1 LSLTIRPV
9 SASEHNT
16 ILKLL
21 TLADPD
27 GLAIADEHRDGLTY
41 RMLRDLMG
49 DTHRFL
55 TEIGIAPCDTLAIS
69 LRNGPETAALFLS
82 LASYCRVA
90 PLNPNYTSSEVEFAL
105 RDLNA
110 VALVS
115 TTRDSGAVEAAR
127 QLGIGLIWLD
137 PAGNLCPGEYELET
151 DFHKTGPA
159 SESSRPSPD
168 DIALLLHTSG
178 TTARPKLVPLTH
190 RNLCLSARSVA
201 SVLQLTAQDR
211 CLSVMPLFHIHG
223 LVGGLL
229 ASISAGAGV
238 CCPQGFQATS
248 FFGWLDSSQATWY
261 TAVPTMHQAILA
273 RARHNS
279 DVLARHKLRLI
290 RSSSSPLY
298 PAIWEQLE
306 ATFGVPVLNAYGMT
320 EAAHQ
325 IASVPLPGGS
335 KFRTTVG
342 SAAGPQAAIMDDAG
356 RLLPAGQI
364 GEVVLRGEQIMS
376 GYLQPEEANH
386 SAFSSGWFRTGDEGF
401 LDSDGVLT
409 LTGRIKEMINSG
421 GEKISPYEVE
431 EALLLH
437 PATAQAVAFAIPHPL
452 LGEAVAAA
460 VVLREDCTASEREL
474 LQAAGQRLARHKVP
488 RRLFLLDAIPQG
500 ATGKLQ
506 RIGLAARLGVTSSG
520 ND

>member
-1 LSLTIRPV
+1 MSLPIRTDPE
-9 SASEHNT
+9 SKPNT
-16 ILKLL
+16 ILNLL
-21 TLADPD
+21 ALAEPD
-27 GLAIADEHRDGLTY
+27 GLAIADERGDGLSY
-41 RMLRDLMG
+41 QLLRDLVA

-55 TEIGIAPCDTLAIS
+55 SWVGIGPCDTVAVS

-90 PLNPNYTSSEVEFAL
+90 PLNPTYTSSEVAFAL
-105 RDLNA
+105 RDLGA

-115 TTRDSGAVEAAR
+115 TARDSGAVEAA
-127 QLGIGLIWLD
+127 QELGIGLIWLE
-137 PAGNLCPGEYELET
+137 PAGDSCPGTYELET
-151 DFHKTGPA
+151 EFHRTCPA
-159 SESSRPSPD
+159 PEYSGPSPD

-201 SVLQLTAQDR
+201 SVLQLKPADR
-211 CLSVMPLFHIHG
+211 CLSIMPLFHIHG

-229 ASISAGAGV
+229 ASVSAGSSI
-238 CCPQGFQATS
+238 CCPRGFQATS
-248 FFGWLDSSQATWY
+248 FFGWLESSQATWY
-261 TAVPTMHQAILA
+261 TAVPTMHQAILL

-279 DVLARHKLRLI
+279 GVLASHKLRLI

-298 PAIWEQLE
+298 PAVWEQLE
-306 ATFGVPVLNAYGMT
+306 FTFGVPVLNAYGMT

-325 IASVPLPGGS
+325 IACVPLPGGS
-335 KFRTTVG
+335 QFRTTVG
-342 SAAGPQAAIMDDAG
+342 PAVGPQAAIMDEAG
-356 RLLPAGQI
+356 ALLPAGQV

-376 GYLQPEEANH
+376 GYLQPQEANH
-386 SAFSSGWFRTGDEGF
+386 TAFSDGWFRTGDEGF
-401 LDSDGVLT
+401 LDSDGVLA

-437 PATAQAVAFAIPHPL
+437 PAAGQAVAFAIPHQL
-452 LGEAVAAA
+452 LGEEVAAA
-460 VVLREDCTASEREL
+460 IVLRDGCSVGEREL
-474 LQAAGQRLARHKVP
+474 LQAAGQSLARHKVP
-488 RRLFLLDAIPQG
+488 RRLFFLDEIPQG

-506 RIGLAARLGVTSSG
+506 RIGLAARLGLTGSS
-520 ND
+520 N